1 MLIACQ
7 AMQFRGVTTEAPFVG
22 TLWFFAGLY
31 MFVSSVFCMTKGETF
46 SSTVF
51 GVFGGFYFSYG
62 AILTPA
68 FGVAAAFADDAV
80 GLNNALAIFLF
91 VFNGAFIC
99 IFLASLRT
107 NICLVVLFFGVVMG
121 VFLLAGAY
129 VELAKLAGQNLTTS
143 STFRALGF
151 YLVLVQIFESVDM
164 PFILPVGDLT
174 RHWPKKKRL

>member
-1 MLIACQ
+1 MA
-7 AMQFRGVTTEAPFVG
+7 TG
-22 TLWFFAGLY
+22 TY

-62 AILTPA
+62 AILTPT

-91 VFNGAFIC
+91 VFNGFSPSPFLWEKRLSDHRLSTGAFIC

-121 VFLLAGAY
+121 GGGAFLFI
-129 VELAKLAGQNLTTS
+129 S
-143 STFRALGF
+143 SCSGF

>member
-1 MLIACQ
+1 
-7 AMQFRGVTTEAPFVG
+7 
-22 TLWFFAGLY
+22 
-31 MFVSSVFCMTKGETF
+31 MTKGETF

-51 GVFGGFYFSYG
+51 GVFGGFYFSYA

-68 FGVAAAFADDAV
+68 FGVAAAFANDAA

-91 VFNGAFIC
+91 VFNGFSAFIC

-121 VFLLAGAY
+121 GGGAFLFI
-129 VELAKLAGQNLTTS
+129 S
-143 STFRALGF
+143 SCSGF

-164 PFILPVGDLT
+164 PFVLPVGDLA